1 MYIYLGCQMNFA
13 FLSNINEM
21 KWNEIK
27 YEMQMSCIE
36 LKSIESAFVKGD
48 NVEKISKRNHM

>member
-1 MYIYLGCQMNFA
+1 
-13 FLSNINEM
+13 M

-48 NVEKISKRNHM
+48 DDDDNNVEKISKRNHMYI

>member
-1 MYIYLGCQMNFA
+1 
-13 FLSNINEM
+13 M

-48 NVEKISKRNHM
+48 DDNNVEKICKRNHM